1 MADIDYSKLSD
12 AELNKLIEQTKAEIS
27 SSKPK
32 EESSGGKSVS
42 ELSDKEL
49 NDMIRNTRREA
60 LREEGRK
67 SVKESIE
74 APPEYIEVPSY
85 DPTGMATGYTERVI
99 KGNKADPVGRGV
111 LSVLPF
117 GEDIAAW
124 ARSGKAPMTEEH
136 SAEKERI
143 AGEAEAAKEAYEGP
157 YRLGQAGSLVGQMIA
172 LRRMPLPGSKW
183 GTAALPAEA
192 TLAQRAGALGARTA
206 GGAAG
211 GATLGGISGLGE
223 GTTLEDRL
231 QHGAMGT
238 LVGGAV
244 GAAAVPALE
253 GVLGAGKFA
262 YNKFIA
268 PNVERAR
275 AAMNPTQ
282 VAEETVARN
291 FQSGRGMTDDE
302 FAASI
307 AAGEPLMLADVGGE
321 PIRSVARYAANTSPE
336 ARQTLNEAIYP
347 RVQSQTDRV
356 VREVENM
363 FPNAPDYA
371 TEIAALKTRG
381 RAERKPAYDRAYE
394 QGSSGVFND
403 DLYNLMQAPA
413 VKDAMKDVTRRAK
426 NQEVYGEPIGDIVDP
441 FAFNKEGQLIA
452 KEGMKATDANLRYW
466 DIVKQNLDDT
476 VSELYRKGRGG
487 EAGDVANIRNQL
499 RDVLDDI
506 VPSYKNARGTAQEF
520 FKAGDA
526 FEAGINLSKFSSP
539 EKISEAFKVWKGM
552 SDAEKEMFARGYAS
566 NLIGKINNSKD
577 KNSIINQTFLGGS
590 RTEKAKLL
598 MALGQER
605 AAALEARVRAEALM
619 DQLRPA
625 VTGGSTTT
633 RQLAEQALYG
643 SVGAGAGA
651 YSGEDMKSAS
661 LGGVTAL
668 LLRAG
673 KGKIDASVSN
683 EIAKILVSRD
693 PAMLGRISALAG
705 KNPKV
710 NEVLREVP
718 PSSLKKL
725 FEKQPGSNRAMV
737 AGQSGAAA
745 ANED

>member
-1 MADIDYSKLSD
+1 
-12 AELNKLIEQTKAEIS
+12 
-27 SSKPK
+27 
-32 EESSGGKSVS
+32 
-42 ELSDKEL
+42 
-49 NDMIRNTRREA
+49 
-60 LREEGRK
+60 
-67 SVKESIE
+67 
-74 APPEYIEVPSY
+74 
-85 DPTGMATGYTERVI
+85 
-99 KGNKADPVGRGV
+99 
-111 LSVLPF
+111 
-117 GEDIAAW
+117 
-124 ARSGKAPMTEEH
+124 
-136 SAEKERI
+136 
-143 AGEAEAAKEAYEGP
+143 
-157 YRLGQAGSLVGQMIA
+157 
-172 LRRMPLPGSKW
+172 
-183 GTAALPAEA
+183 
-192 TLAQRAGALGARTA
+192 
-206 GGAAG
+206 
-211 GATLGGISGLGE
+211 
-223 GTTLEDRL
+223 
-231 QHGAMGT
+231 MGT
-238 LVGGAV
+238 LVGGAL

-253 GVLGAGKFA
+253 GIIGGGKLL
-262 YNKFIA
+262 YGKTVA
-268 PNVERAR
+268 PTVERIR
-275 AAMNPTQ
+275 GAMNPTQ

-302 FAASI
+302 FAASL

-371 TEIAALKTRG
+371 TELAALKTRG
-381 RAERKPAYDRAYE
+381 RAERKPAYDRAYA
-394 QGSSGVFND
+394 QGETGVFND

-426 NQEVYGEPIGDIVDP
+426 NQEVYGEPIGEIVDP
-441 FAFNKEGQLIA
+441 FAFNKEGQLVA

-487 EAGDVANIRNQL
+487 EAGDIANIRNQL

-506 VPSYKNARGTAQEF
+506 VPSYKTARGTAQEF

-552 SDAEKEMFARGYAS
+552 SDAEKEMFSRGYAS
-566 NLIGKINNSKD
+566 NLIGKINNAQD

-643 SVGAGAGA
+643 GVGAGAGA
-651 YSGEDMKSAS
+651 YGGEYLKSAS
-661 LGGVTAL
+661 IGGMAAI
-668 LLRAG
+668 LLREG

-693 PAMLGRISALAG
+693 PAMLGRVSALAG

-710 NEVLREVP
+710 TEVLREVP

-737 AGQSGAAA
+737 AGQAGAAA
-745 ANED
+745 ANQD